1 MAQTE
6 SIHMIDTRSD
16 NIHDYGVCGYKS
28 MNRPG
33 YPEKVAWLNN
43 RFQEGLK
50 LKTLYSEQDGTQ
62 GMIEYIPGDLC
73 WRPVDSVGYMFIH
86 CLFVGFKKAYKDKGY
101 ATRLLNECIGDAKK
115 EKLHGVAVVTR
126 MGPFMA
132 DKEIFLKNGFEVTDQ
147 APSDFEL
154 LALKFNQ
161 KSPSPKFRG
170 DREKKQHHFGKGL
183 TIIRADQCP
192 YTVKNVN
199 EICES
204 AEKDCNIK
212 AKVITFKNHKEAQN
226 SPCAFGTFG
235 MIYDGKLIA
244 EHPISSTRF
253 KNIINK
259 ILK

>member
-1 MAQTE
+1 MAENIQ
-6 SIHMIDTRSD
+6 IVDTTSE

-33 YPEKVAWLNN
+33 YPEKVAWLND
-43 RFQEGLK
+43 RFKEGLK

-62 GMIEYIPGDLC
+62 GMIEYLPGEIC
-73 WRPVDSVGYMFIH
+73 WRPVDAGGYMFIH
-86 CLFVGFKKAYKDKGY
+86 CLFVGFKKAYKGKGY
-101 ATRLLNECIGDAKK
+101 ATRMLSECIEDAKK
-115 EKLHGVAVVTR
+115 EKRHGVAVVTR
-126 MGPFMA
+126 KGAFMVG
-132 DKEIFLKNGFEVTDQ
+132 KEIFLKSGFEVVDR

-154 LALKFNQ
+154 LALKFDE

-170 DREKKQHHFGKGL
+170 DWEKRQNQYGKGL
-183 TIIRADQCP
+183 TIIRAYQCP

-204 AEKDCNIK
+204 AEKDFNIK
-212 AKVITFKNHKEAQN
+212 AKVITLQNHTQAQN

-253 KNIINK
+253 KNIMNK

>member
-1 MAQTE
+1 MTE
-6 SIHMIDTRSD
+6 KIQIIDTRSD

-33 YPEKVAWLNN
+33 YPEKVDWLKN
-43 RFQEGLK
+43 RFKEGLK

-62 GMIEYIPGDLC
+62 GMIEYISGGLC
-73 WRPVDSVGYMFIH
+73 WRPVDASGYMFIH
-86 CLFVGFKKAYKDKGY
+86 CLFVGF
-101 ATRLLNECIGDAKK
+101 RC
-115 EKLHGVAVVTR
+115 
-126 MGPFMA
+126 PFMV

-147 APSDFEL
+147 APSDFDL
-154 LALKFNQ
+154 LVYQFDK
-161 KSPSPKFRG
+161 KSPTPKFKG
-170 DREKKQHHFGKGL
+170 DWEKKQSRVGKGL

-204 AEKDCNIK
+204 AEKDFGIK
-212 AKVITFKNHKEAQN
+212 ANVITLKNHSEAQN
-226 SPCAFGTFG
+226 SPCAFGSFG
-235 MIYDGKLIA
+235 MIYDSKLIA

-253 KNIINK
+253 KNIMSK

>member
-1 MAQTE
+1 MDENIQ
-6 SIHMIDTRSD
+6 IIDTRSD

-33 YPEKVAWLNN
+33 YPEKVAWLND
-43 RFQEGLK
+43 RFKEGLK

-62 GMIEYIPGDLC
+62 GMIEYMPGEIC
-73 WRPVDSVGYMFIH
+73 WRPVDADGYMFIH
-86 CLFVGFKKAYKDKGY
+86 CLFAGFKKAYKGKGY

-115 EKLHGVAVVTR
+115 EKRHGVAVVTR
-126 MGPFMA
+126 KGSFMV
-132 DKEIFLKNGFEVTDQ
+132 DKKIFLKNGFEVTDQ

-154 LALKFNQ
+154 LALKFDE

-170 DREKKQHHFGKGL
+170 KWEKKQSQFGKGL

-199 EICES
+199 EIYES
-204 AEKDCNIK
+204 AKNDFHLQPEI
-212 AKVITFKNHKEAQN
+212 ITFKNHKEAQN

-235 MIYDGKLIA
+235 MIYDGRLIA
-244 EHPISSTRF
+244 EHPISGTRF
-253 KNIINK
+253 KNMMNK
-259 ILK
+259 SLK